1 MARQATI
8 AGEAKPTVVSRVQ
21 EFYHEV
27 MSEMAKVTWPTK
39 EELKSS
45 TQVVLG
51 LLVLAA
57 LLTLVY
63 DRVFGAVMLGLFGL
77 VD

>member
-8 AGEAKPTVVSRVQ
+8 AGEAKPSVVTRIQ
-21 EFYHEV
+21 GFYHEV
-27 MSEMAKVTWPTK
+27 MAEMAKVTWPTK

-57 LLTLVY
+57 LITLLY
-63 DRVFGAVMLGLFGL
+63 DQVFTKVILGLFNL
-77 VD
+77 ID

>member
-8 AGEAKPTVVSRVQ
+8 AGEAKPTIINRVQ
-21 EFYHEV
+21 DFYHEV
-27 MSEMAKVTWPTK
+27 MAEMAKVTWPTK

-57 LLTLVY
+57 FITLLY
-63 DRVFGAVMLGLFGL
+63 DQVFSKAILGLFKLIG
-77 VD
+77 